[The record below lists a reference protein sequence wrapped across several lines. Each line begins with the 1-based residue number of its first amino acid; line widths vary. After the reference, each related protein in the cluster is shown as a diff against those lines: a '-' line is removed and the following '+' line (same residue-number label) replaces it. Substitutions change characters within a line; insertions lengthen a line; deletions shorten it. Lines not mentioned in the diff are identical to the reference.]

1 VKASSQRFDLIL
13 MDIQMPEMDG
23 YEATRTIR
31 KQAAHD
37 GFNAKVPIIALTAN
51 AMSEV
56 QTKVIDAGMDE
67 FVVKPV
73 DFPTLFA
80 TIAKVVPDSV
90 VNRPAI
96 NSGVIRAL
104 PNISVNEHH
113 VKREGASPQ
122 LIDFNSALAS
132 WLDEDA
138 YYQALHGFAE
148 RNTHTVSELCGYI
161 GMGDNYN
168 ADGIVHKVKGAAGNL
183 RLKKLYKC
191 TCSLEASIKSDEQDA
206 INIVLKPFVFV
217 LNETLAAINALP
229 MASKSE
235 QASVGPLSENLP
247 QCTDSFASALDACE
261 QHDPDAAEAAI
272 EQLGQYI
279 EADKL
284 APIDSKLQ
292 LFDFCQAS
300 ALLNQLADELTI
312 EIKTP

>member
-1 VKASSQRFDLIL
+1 
-13 MDIQMPEMDG
+13 
-23 YEATRTIR
+23 
-31 KQAAHD
+31 
-37 GFNAKVPIIALTAN
+37 
-51 AMSEV
+51 
-56 QTKVIDAGMDE
+56 E
-67 FVVKPV
+67 FVVKPI

-90 VNRPAI
+90 VNRGIIGQRPK
-96 NSGVIRAL
+96 
-104 PNISVNEHH
+104 ISVTDHQI
-113 VKREGASPQ
+113 KREGASPQ

-138 YYQALHGFAE
+138 YYEALHGFAQ

-191 TCSLEASIKSDEQDA
+191 TCSLEASIKSDEQDT
-206 INIVLKPFVFV
+206 INFVLKPFVFV

-229 MASKSE
+229 MVSKPE
-235 QASVGPLSENLP
+235 QASVGRLSENLP
-247 QCTDSFASALDACE
+247 QCTDSFVSALDACE

-300 ALLNQLADELTI
+300 AMLNQLADELAI